1 MGTRNQHKT
10 ASSLMQ
16 LLYATMRTLRK
27 PLERLGPVA
36 RELGLRLRSRR
47 RREGISKDRASIPS
61 RPPQLKERSVKSLIA
76 QWGELATGGTANAGS
91 TEKCTESTESTE
103 STECTE
109 CTESI
114 TNNNYKMWP
123 NPCATKEDRAIVER
137 IKWETRAANVSN
149 VTRAEAYRTLYF
161 RRPELHWALLAHML
175 TRNTGYDMTDLQ
187 GELLPRLFDL
197 ETRSRLFHALEQ
209 QESRHFQDAYPQLL
223 LYEAGRREG
232 RELTYLLPAFGVSVF
247 MESVWHHFWQRLD
260 AAVLT
265 TAMIVNMQRRAQQQS
280 AASNKAIETKW
291 AGYRAGEQFIFPF
304 RAPQDGEMKLAG
316 FILEGKDDKDGR
328 TRIELH
334 KRLYM
339 LLFGQH
345 EVKEGVHAFVRGVP
359 HTGSRADYAPHL
371 FTSHKLE
378 GPRGR
383 YKQKLNGCKL
393 IQGRKPFYSPLLEKA
408 RSQVTRQVEESSQ
421 PEEQLEGVY
430 EADWFHGKAEQVAEL
445 EDCFVSLPPTPLSEI
460 TQEHCAA
467 LRRIELAVQQAE
479 RLGGQ

>member
-16 LLYATMRTLRK
+16 LLYIAMRTLRR

-36 RELGLRLRSRR
+36 RKLGQRLQGRR
-47 RREGISKDRASIPS
+47 RREGISKDRASIQS
-61 RPPQLKERSVKSLIA
+61 RPPQLKERSVKPLIA
-76 QWGELATGGTANAGS
+76 QWGELATKPMIN
-91 TEKCTESTESTE
+91 TESNSQV
-103 STECTE
+103 
-109 CTESI
+109 
-114 TNNNYKMWP
+114 WP

-137 IKWETRAANVSN
+137 IKWETRVACTSN

-161 RRPELHWALLAHML
+161 RRPELHWALLAHMV
-175 TRNTGYDMTDLQ
+175 TRNIGYNMTDLQ

-197 ETRSRLFHALEQ
+197 ETRSRLFHELEQ
-209 QESRHFQDAYPQLL
+209 QESRLFHDAYPQLL

-232 RELTYLLPAFGVSVF
+232 RELTYLLPAFGVSFF
-247 MESVWHHFWQRLD
+247 MKSVWHHFWQRLD

-265 TAMIVNMQRRAQQQS
+265 TAMIVNMQHRVQQYS
-280 AASNKAIETKW
+280 VFNKAIETKW
-291 AGYRAGEQFIFPF
+291 AGYRVGEQMIFPF
-304 RAPQDGEMKLAG
+304 RAPLDGEMKLAG
-316 FILEGKDDKDGR
+316 FVFERKPDEDGR
-328 TRIELH
+328 ARIELY

-371 FTSHKLE
+371 FTSRKLE
-378 GPRGR
+378 EPRRR

-393 IQGRKPFYSPLLEKA
+393 IQGRKPFYSPLLETA
-408 RSQVTRQVEESSQ
+408 QSHFQTILTDEERSEQEE
-421 PEEQLEGVY
+421 PLEGVY
-430 EADWFHGKAEQVAEL
+430 EADWFYGTAEQVAEL
-445 EDCFVSLPPTPLSEI
+445 ADCFVSLPHTPLSEI
-460 TQEHCAA
+460 TQEYCAA

>member
-1 MGTRNQHKT
+1 MGTRNQHKA
-10 ASSLMQ
+10 ASMLMQ
-16 LLYATMRTLRK
+16 LLYVAMRALRR
-27 PLERLGPVA
+27 PLQRLGPVA
-36 RELGLRLRSRR
+36 RKLGQRFRSRR
-47 RREGISKDRASIPS
+47 SLEGIRKDRTSTQLRS
-61 RPPQLKERSVKSLIA
+61 PQLKERSVKPLIA
-76 QWGELATGGTANAGS
+76 QWGELS
-91 TEKCTESTESTE
+91 TKPLISTESNAH
-103 STECTE
+103 
-109 CTESI
+109 I
-114 TNNNYKMWP
+114 WP

-137 IKWETRAANVSN
+137 IKWETRVANASN

-161 RRPELHWALLAHML
+161 RHPELHWALLAHMI

-197 ETRSRLFHALEQ
+197 ETRSRLFHELEQ
-209 QESRHFQDAYPQLL
+209 RESKLFQDAYPQLL

-232 RELTYLLPAFGVSVF
+232 RELTYLLPAFGISCF

-265 TAMIVNMQRRAQQQS
+265 TAMIVNMQHRAQQQS
-280 AASNKAIETKW
+280 AINTAKETKW
-291 AGYRAGEQFIFPF
+291 TGYRAEYRAGEQIIFPF

-316 FILEGKDDKDGR
+316 IIFERKDAEDGR
-328 TRIELH
+328 ERIEIH

-339 LLFGQH
+339 LLFGQQ

-371 FTSHKLE
+371 FTSRKLE
-378 GPRGR
+378 EPKRR

-393 IQGRKPFYSPLLEKA
+393 IQGRKPFYSPLLEA
-408 RSQVTRQVEESSQ
+408 AQSQAMLQLQDEWRNQ
-421 PEEQLEGVY
+421 PEEQQEGVY
-430 EADWFHGKAEQVAEL
+430 EADWFDCKADKVAEIA
-445 EDCFVSLPPTPLSEI
+445 DSFVSLPPMPLSEI

-479 RLGGQ
+479 RLGEQ